1 MEGIPTVLV
10 TVDPEQS
17 WQARP
22 SRALHP
28 VGFKLGNSLG
38 NPGAAEL
45 QKAVVMDALGI
56 MLDPPEP
63 GTIVDKEY
71 PAYSTA

>member
-1 MEGIPTVLV
+1 MEGIPTVLI

-28 VGFKLGNSLG
+28 KDFKLGNSLG
-38 NPGAAEL
+38 NPGTPEL
-45 QKAVVMDALGI
+45 QKKVLLDALHI
-56 MLDPPEP
+56 LLNPPEP
-63 GTIVDKEY
+63 GTIVTREY
-71 PAYSTA
+71 AEYRRT